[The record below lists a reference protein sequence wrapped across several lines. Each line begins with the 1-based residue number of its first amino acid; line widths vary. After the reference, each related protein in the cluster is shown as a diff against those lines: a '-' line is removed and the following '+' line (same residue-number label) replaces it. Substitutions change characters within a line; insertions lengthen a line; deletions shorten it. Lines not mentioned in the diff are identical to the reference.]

1 MDKKENLCFE
11 MSTQSSDLKLT
22 EMLWHDQKKVF
33 WSRHPEIFMSTAEQ
47 FCTEKWLKI
56 PPYHCLTLIISY
68 KKQMMAILLL
78 KKVRQTIFKEK
89 KHTFYRL
96 HCSCLMYSLKNNY
109 LFYKFT
115 HTTFVY
121 NRDLNDDQTRFYH

>member
-22 EMLWHDQKKVF
+22 EMLWHDRKKAF

-47 FCTEKWLKI
+47 FCSEKWLKI
-56 PPYHCLTLIISY
+56 PPCHCLTLIISY

-78 KKVRQTIFKEK
+78 KKVK
-89 KHTFYRL
+89 KKKTHFLQIALQLLDVFTEEQLFVL
-96 HCSCLMYSLKNNY
+96 QVYSYYISL
-109 LFYKFT
+109 
-115 HTTFVY
+115 
-121 NRDLNDDQTRFYH
+121 

>member
-22 EMLWHDQKKVF
+22 EMLWHDRKKAF

-47 FCTEKWLKI
+47 FCSEKWLKI
-56 PPYHCLTLIISY
+56 PPCHCLTLIISY

-78 KKVRQTIFKEK
+78 KKVK
-89 KHTFYRL
+89 KKTHFL

-115 HTTFVY
+115 HTTLVY
-121 NRDLNDDQTRFYH
+121 NRDLNDNQTRFYH